1 MITIS
6 LCMIVKN
13 EEAVLERCL
22 SSIAG
27 LMDEIIIVDTGS
39 VDKTK
44 EIAKKYTDYVYDFQ
58 WEDDFSAARNFSF
71 SKASM
76 EYIYV
81 ADADEVIDKEN
92 YKKFEILK
100 EAMLPEIEI
109 VQMYYTNQ
117 LQFNTTYNYDKEYRG
132 KLYKR
137 QRQFTWVDPIHE
149 TVHVN
154 PIVYDSEI
162 EILHMPINH
171 HAKRDFQTI
180 QKVIKRGDYLSKKLH
195 SMYAKELFITGE
207 EQDFF
212 EAENFFKESIEDTK
226 RSQDEIKEAACVLV
240 KIARLKNDVVQL
252 MKYAL
257 KDVATEASSE
267 ICYELGEYFFE
278 KEDYKEASIWY
289 YNAAYETS
297 SILNIHY
304 SGDMP
309 LKRLANCSEQLG
321 NIENKELYERAAQ
334 EWSIGQ
340 N

>member
-22 SSIAG
+22 SSLVG

-44 EIAKKYTDYVYDFQ
+44 EIARKYTDYIYDFK
-58 WEDDFSAARNFSF
+58 WENDFSAARNFSF

-81 ADADEVIDKEN
+81 ADADEVIDREN

-100 EAMLPEIEI
+100 KAMLPEIEI

-149 TVHVN
+149 TVNLN

-162 EILHMPINH
+162 EILHMPVNH
-171 HAKRDFQTI
+171 HAKRDFCMI
-180 QKVIKRGDYLSKKLH
+180 QKVIKRGETLSKKLH

-207 EQDFF
+207 EKDFF
-212 EAENFFKESIEDTK
+212 EAEEFFKQSIEDIQ

-240 KIARLKNDVVQL
+240 KIARLKKDAFEL

-257 KDVATEASSE
+257 KDVATEATSE

-278 KEDYKEASIWY
+278 KEDYKEASIWF

-304 SGDMP
+304 CGDMP
-309 LKRLANCSEQLG
+309 LKRLADCSEQLG
-321 NIENKELYERAAQ
+321 DIEHKKLYEKAAQ
-334 EWSIGQ
+334 DWNIGQ
-340 N
+340 Q